1 MLARARRALPCLLA
15 LPLLVPGAAE
25 AAKKPKPTCYPKGAK
40 TVRVNEVSR
49 VFKRRQSVGGGLIGT
64 VVYGCD
70 LKTKRR
76 IRLATADYYAP
87 DSYRVTLEGR
97 YVALNYTTS
106 DPADVAS
113 GYLRVWSL
121 RGHKRL
127 HSLTDVDAAAM
138 RIGSRGSLAWIG
150 APLAD
155 AGEPVLAPSVHLL
168 DSKGDRA
175 VSSGAVDPSSLAVA
189 GTTVYWT
196 QAGSPFAAKLVP

>member
-1 MLARARRALPCLLA
+1 MLIRARRALPCLLA

-25 AAKKPKPTCYPKGAK
+25 AAKKAKPTCYPKGAK

-49 VFKRRQSVGGGLIGT
+49 VFKRREAVGGGLTGT

-76 IRLATADYYAP
+76 IRLATTDFYAP
-87 DSYRVTLEGR
+87 DSYRLALEGR

-121 RGHKRL
+121 RAHRRL
-127 HSLTDVDAAAM
+127 HSVADVGAAAM
-138 RIGSRGSLAWIG
+138 RI
-150 APLAD
+150 
-155 AGEPVLAPSVHLL
+155 
-168 DSKGDRA
+168 
-175 VSSGAVDPSSLAVA
+175 
-189 GTTVYWT
+189 
-196 QAGSPFAAKLVP
+196 